1 MLARACVAL
10 TVFILVIVL
19 FYSLFL
25 KSIFLYLLL
34 KNFNLLILIFQH
46 PKFSLI
52 SIDSPHFSFYELRDC
67 FCSLLDLLFSSV
79 VCELKG
85 PFILFFFFL
94 HLSWSS
100 CWAFQNYL
108 TVESIIQFFS
118 PP

>member
-1 MLARACVAL
+1 MLASACVAL
-10 TVFILVIVL
+10 TVFTLVVVL

-34 KNFNLLILIFQH
+34 KNFNLFILIFQH

-52 SIDSPHFSFYELRDC
+52 SIDSPTLAFVNYWTG

-85 PFILFFFFL
+85 PFILFFFYIFL
-94 HLSWSS
+94 GPVAGH
-100 CWAFQNYL
+100 FR
-108 TVESIIQFFS
+108 II
-118 PP
+118 